1 MIWMAWDWV
10 GTTVAGLSGVV
21 GTVFTWLAGTQGR
34 RHAEQMLARTQQAER
49 RARLWHERRE
59 AYFGALRVI
68 DLDLRRERYKELGM
82 LDKLREVEG
91 HWTKAKR
98 VELTTEAATALWA
111 FGSDQIRDLAARWIS
126 ASDADN
132 VAEMRQIAIEFRAT
146 VRQELQDGS
155 RG

>member
-21 GTVFTWLAGTQGR
+21 GTVFTWLAGAQGR
-34 RHAEQMLARTQQAER
+34 QHAAQMLAQTQQAER

-111 FGSDQIRDLAARWIS
+111 FGSDRVRDLATRWIT

-132 VAEMRQIAIEFRAT
+132 VAEMRQIALEFRAT
-146 VRQELQDGS
+146 VREELQDDSQG
-155 RG
+155 

>member
-1 MIWMAWDWV
+1 MAWDWV

-21 GTVFTWLAGTQGR
+21 GTVFTWLAGAQGR
-34 RHAEQMLARTQQAER
+34 QHAAQMLVHTQQAER
-49 RARLWHERRE
+49 RAQLWHERRE

-82 LDKLREVEG
+82 LDKLHEVEG
-91 HWTKAKR
+91 HWTKVKR

-111 FGSDQIRDLAARWIS
+111 FGSDHVRDLAARWII

-132 VAEMRQIAIEFRAT
+132 VAEMRQIALQFRAA
-146 VRQELQDGS
+146 VRQELQDDSQG
-155 RG
+155 